1 MFQIYQ
7 YYTINNHDSNH
18 KWKLEAGGWKLEVR
32 GWRLKNNKPQTT
44 NPKQMNLSTNN

>member
-18 KWKLEAGGWKLEVR
+18 KWKLEAEGWKLEVG
-32 GWRLKNNKPQTT
+32 GWRLEVGD
-44 NPKQMNLSTNN
+44 